1 MSQNNLPNTLPT
13 IQKLLQ
19 RIQVAERSQQK
30 EIRITLQEARD
41 LTTELALMTSKLG
54 QTIGEIHQMLAVIK
68 ESTTQIDVKFDGG
81 GFGPG

>member
-1 MSQNNLPNTLPT
+1 MSQNNLPDTLPT

-30 EIRITLQEARD
+30 EIRISLQEARD
-41 LTTELALMTSKLG
+41 LTTELALMSAKLSK
-54 QTIGEIHQMLAVIK
+54 TVNEIHQMLAVIK

-81 GFGPG
+81 KF

>member
-1 MSQNNLPNTLPT
+1 MSANSLPDTLPT

-30 EIRITLQEARD
+30 EIRISLQEARD
-41 LTTELALMTSKLG
+41 LTTELALMSAKLSK
-54 QTIGEIHQMLAVIK
+54 TVGEIHQMLTAIK

-81 GFGPG
+81 KF

>member
-1 MSQNNLPNTLPT
+1 MSANSLPDTLPT

-30 EIRITLQEARD
+30 EIRISLQEARD

-54 QTIGEIHQMLAVIK
+54 QTVSEIHQMLAVIK

-81 GFGPG
+81 QF